1 MGSKPEATVKCDT
14 GSASDPPF
22 RHGSAAPRRAVRWR
36 LGGSVGAF
44 VLAAEL
50 GGGLRRRAG
59 SGATSCIWN
68 ENKMAR
74 GRMSNSIKQSDFTN
88 STNPQDLERR
98 LFVGNLPT
106 DHMTREEMEE
116 IFSKYG
122 KIRALSMFHGYGFV
136 QYERLEDVQAA
147 LDGEKGRL
155 FKGYRLDINKAAER
169 RNMNKA
175 SSRSSPSRRE
185 PYAYGDGRDARRDR
199 SPIRGSPR
207 REPRDGRNGRDSRDA
222 RDIREPRDIRD
233 PRDLRDPRDIRDL
246 RDPRDP
252 VYDRYR
258 DVREPRDPVYRRDD
272 AYDRYLRLEDYYRRK
287 DDPYD
292 RYREHFDRAPL
303 SAEERLK
310 REERRREEL
319 YRQYFEEIKRRFDSE
334 RPVDCSV
341 IVVNKQTKEYA
352 ESVGRK
358 VRDLGMV
365 VDLIFLNTEMSLT
378 QALEDVGRGGSPF
391 AIVITQQHQVHRSC
405 TVNIMFG
412 TPQEHRNMPQADA
425 MVLVARNY
433 ERYKTETREKEREE
447 IARQAAK
454 MADEAILQERE
465 RPPPI
470 EEGVRGSHPPG
481 IQSLLNLLADNRYL
495 TAEETD
501 KVINYLRDRKERLL
515 RGSTDSLQAP
525 LSRQSLG
532 APSGSSMTSQASLP
546 SSQTHQSTQPL
557 ASATSATVS
566 STNPQQELQA
576 KILSLFNSGAAAAAA
591 AAAVANSSSAASTAA
606 SGGTQNQN
614 YANVAS
620 NQARAVQLSA
630 ASLNQS
636 QQRSQVPGTQ
646 LPVLPGSTRNT
657 GPRPGASQP
666 TQVHYGQHQNRLPT
680 PSNIAVQRPVSSSG
694 INFDNPSVQKALD
707 TLIQSGPALSHLVSQ
722 TVAQGRAGPSAP
734 QPMGSYQRH
743 Y

>member
-1 MGSKPEATVKCDT
+1 
-14 GSASDPPF
+14 
-22 RHGSAAPRRAVRWR
+22 
-36 LGGSVGAF
+36 
-44 VLAAEL
+44 
-50 GGGLRRRAG
+50 
-59 SGATSCIWN
+59 
-68 ENKMAR
+68 MAR
-74 GRMSNSIKQSDFTN
+74 GRTSNSIKQSDFTN

-122 KIRALSMFHGYGFV
+122 KIR
-136 QYERLEDVQAA
+136 
-147 LDGEKGRL
+147 
-155 FKGYRLDINKAAER
+155 DINKAAER

-185 PYAYGDGRDARRDR
+185 PYAYGDGRDGRRDR

-222 RDIREPRDIRD
+222 RDIRGRDVRDLRDARDHRDPRDLREPRDIRD
-233 PRDLRDPRDIRDL
+233 PRDLREPRDIRDPRDLREPRDIRDL

-287 DDPYD
+287 DDPYYD
-292 RYREHFDRAPL
+292 RYRDHFDRAPL

-465 RPPPI
+465 RPAPI
-470 EEGVRGSHPPG
+470 EEGVRGGHPPG
-481 IQSLLNLLADNRYL
+481 IQTLLNLLADNRYL

-515 RGSTDSLQAP
+515 RGSTDSLQTP

-532 APSGSSMTSQASLP
+532 APSGSSLTSQTSLP

-557 ASATSATVS
+557 ASATSAPVS

-591 AAAVANSSSAASTAA
+591 AAAVANSSSAASTAT
-606 SGGTQNQN
+606 SGGAQNQN

-620 NQARAVQLSA
+620 SQARAVQLNA
-630 ASLNQS
+630 ASLNQA
-636 QQRSQVPGTQ
+636 QQRTQVPGPQ
-646 LPVLPGSTRNT
+646 LAALPGSTRNT

-666 TQVHYGQHQNRLPT
+666 AQVHYGQHQNRLPT

>member
-1 MGSKPEATVKCDT
+1 MAF
-14 GSASDPPF
+14 AS
-22 RHGSAAPRRAVRWR
+22 
-36 LGGSVGAF
+36 
-44 VLAAEL
+44 AEL
-50 GGGLRRRAG
+50 DL
-59 SGATSCIWN
+59 N
-68 ENKMAR
+68 ESKMAR
-74 GRMSNSIKQSDFTN
+74 GRKSNSIKQSDFTN

-106 DHMTREEMEE
+106 YHMTREEMEE

-122 KIRALSMFHGYGFV
+122 KIRALSMYHGYGFV
-136 QYERLEDVQAA
+136 QYDRLEDVQAA

-155 FKGYRLDINKAAER
+155 YKGYRLDINKAVDR

-175 SSRSSPSRRE
+175 SSRSSPTRRDQ
-185 PYAYGDGRDARRDR
+185 YAYGDGRDARRDR
-199 SPIRGSPR
+199 SPLRGSPR
-207 REPRDGRNGRDSRDA
+207 RDPRDGRDGRNGRDARDA
-222 RDIREPRDIRD
+222 RDIRGRDMRDSRDHRDPRDLRDPRDIRD
-233 PRDLRDPRDIRDL
+233 PRDLRDPRDVRDL
-246 RDPRDP
+246 RDPREP

-258 DVREPRDPVYRRDD
+258 DPRDMRSARDVRDPRDMRDPRDPLYRRDGS
-272 AYDRYLRLEDYYRRK
+272 YDRYLRLDDYYRRK
-287 DDPYD
+287 DDSYYD
-292 RYREHFDRAPL
+292 RYKEPED
-303 SAEERLK
+303 RLK

-319 YRQYFEEIKRRFDSE
+319 YRQYYEEIKRRFDAE

-378 QALEDVGRGGSPF
+378 QALDDVSRGGSPF

-433 ERYKTETREKEREE
+433 ERYKTESREKEREE

-465 RPPPI
+465 RPPPM
-470 EEGVRGSHPPG
+470 EEGVRGGHPPG
-481 IQSLLNLLADNRYL
+481 IQTLLNLLADNRYV
-495 TAEETD
+495 TAEEIE

-515 RGSTDSLQAP
+515 RGSTESLQ
-525 LSRQSLG
+525 
-532 APSGSSMTSQASLP
+532 
-546 SSQTHQSTQPL
+546 
-557 ASATSATVS
+557 VS
-566 STNPQQELQA
+566 SSTPQQELQA
-576 KILSLFNSGAAAAAA
+576 KILSLFNSGAAAAA
-591 AAAVANSSSAASTAA
+591 VANSGPAASAGS
-606 SGGTQNQN
+606 SGSTPNQN
-614 YANVAS
+614 FPNLAGGQPRPAQMNAGNL
-620 NQARAVQLSA
+620 NQAP
-630 ASLNQS
+630 
-636 QQRSQVPGTQ
+636 QRLQTPNTQ
-646 LPVLPGSTRNT
+646 LPALPGPSRNA
-657 GPRPGASQP
+657 GPRPGAPPQP
-666 TQVHYGQHQNRLPT
+666 QPLYGQHQARLPA
-680 PSNIAVQRPVSSSG
+680 PGNVPAQRPVSSG

-722 TVAQGRAGPSAP
+722 TVAQGRAGSSGQ
-734 QPMGSYQRH
+734 QPMGAYQRH

>member
-1 MGSKPEATVKCDT
+1 
-14 GSASDPPF
+14 
-22 RHGSAAPRRAVRWR
+22 
-36 LGGSVGAF
+36 
-44 VLAAEL
+44 
-50 GGGLRRRAG
+50 
-59 SGATSCIWN
+59 
-68 ENKMAR
+68 MAR
-74 GRMSNSIKQSDFTN
+74 GRKSNSINQSDFTN

-136 QYERLEDVQAA
+136 QYDRLEDVQAA

-175 SSRSSPSRRE
+175 SSRSSPGRRE
-185 PYAYGDGRDARRDR
+185 PYVYGDGRDGRRDR
-199 SPIRGSPR
+199 SPLRGSPR
-207 REPRDGRNGRDSRDA
+207 REPRDSRDGRNGRDSRDA
-222 RDIREPRDIRD
+222 REIRGRDMRDSRDARDHRD
-233 PRDLRDPRDIRDL
+233 PRDMRDPRDFRDM
-246 RDPRDP
+246 RDPRDFRDP
-252 VYDRYR
+252 RDVRDPREFRDPRDVRDPRDFRDPMYDRYR
-258 DVREPRDPVYRRDD
+258 DVREPREPVYRREES
-272 AYDRYLRLEDYYRRK
+272 YDRYTRMEDYYRKK
-287 DDPYD
+287 DDSCYD
-292 RYREHFDRAPL
+292 RYRDDFDRPPL
-303 SAEERLK
+303 SSEERLK

-319 YRQYFEEIKRRFDSE
+319 YRQYYEEIKRRFEAE

-365 VDLIFLNTEMSLT
+365 VDLIFLNTEMSLS
-378 QALEDVGRGGSPF
+378 QALEDVSRGGSPF

-433 ERYKTETREKEREE
+433 ERYKTESREKEREE

-465 RPPPI
+465 RPPPV
-470 EEGVRGSHPPG
+470 EEGARGGHPPG
-481 IQSLLNLLADNRYL
+481 IQVLLNLLADNRYL

-515 RGSTDSLQAP
+515 RGSSDPLQAP

-532 APSGSSMTSQASLP
+532 APSGSSLAGQSSHP
-546 SSQTHQSTQPL
+546 SSQAHQSTPAL
-557 ASATSATVS
+557 ASASSAPAS
-566 STNPQQELQA
+566 SANPQQELQA

-591 AAAVANSSSAASTAA
+591 AAVVNSSSVVPPAA
-606 SGGTQNQN
+606 SGGPQNPN
-614 YANVAS
+614 
-620 NQARAVQLSA
+620 
-630 ASLNQS
+630 LNQS
-636 QQRSQVPGTQ
+636 QQRMQTPGSQ
-646 LPVLPGSTRNT
+646 LPSLAAAARNA
-657 GPRPGASQP
+657 GPRPGAPQQGP
-666 TQVHYGQHQNRLPT
+666 ALYGQHQNRLPA
-680 PSNIAVQRPVSSSG
+680 PSNVAAQRPVSSG

-722 TVAQGRAGPSAP
+722 TVAQGRAGAP
-734 QPMGSYQRH
+734 AQQPMGSYQRH

>member
-1 MGSKPEATVKCDT
+1 
-14 GSASDPPF
+14 
-22 RHGSAAPRRAVRWR
+22 
-36 LGGSVGAF
+36 
-44 VLAAEL
+44 
-50 GGGLRRRAG
+50 
-59 SGATSCIWN
+59 
-68 ENKMAR
+68 MAR
-74 GRMSNSIKQSDFTN
+74 GRKSNSIKQSDFTN
-88 STNPQDLERR
+88 STNPHDLERR

-122 KIRALSMFHGYGFV
+122 KIRALSMYHGYGFV
-136 QYERLEDVQAA
+136 QYDRLEDVQAA

-155 FKGYRLDINKAAER
+155 YKGYRLDIKAAER
-169 RNMNKA
+169 RSMNKA
-175 SSRSSPSRRE
+175 SSRSSPARRE

-199 SPIRGSPR
+199 SPLRGSPR
-207 REPRDGRNGRDSRDA
+207 RDPRDGRDGRNGRDSRDA
-222 RDIREPRDIRD
+222 RDIRARDMRDARDHRDPRDLRDPRDIRD
-233 PRDLRDPRDIRDL
+233 PRDLRDPRDVRDL
-246 RDPRDP
+246 RDPREP
-252 VYDRYR
+252 LYDRYR
-258 DVREPRDPVYRRDD
+258 DLRDMRSPRDVRDPRDMRDPRDPLYRRDE
-272 AYDRYLRLEDYYRRK
+272 AYDRYLRIDDYCRRK
-287 DDPYD
+287 DDSYYD
-292 RYREHFDRAPL
+292 RYKDHYDRPPVNSEGESKGRYLFCPCGLL
-303 SAEERLK
+303 SDRLK

-319 YRQYFEEIKRRFDSE
+319 YRQYYEEIKRRFDAE

-378 QALEDVGRGGSPF
+378 QALDDVSRGGSPF

-433 ERYKTETREKEREE
+433 ERYKTESREKEREE

-454 MADEAILQERE
+454 MADEAVLQERE
-465 RPPPI
+465 RPPPM
-470 EEGVRGSHPPG
+470 EEGVRGGHPPA
-481 IQSLLNLLADNRYL
+481 IQTLLNLLADNRYL

-515 RGSTDSLQAP
+515 RGSTDSLQASV
-525 LSRQSLG
+525 SRQPLG
-532 APSGSSMTSQASLP
+532 APSGSSLGSQSSLP
-546 SSQTHQSTQPL
+546 SSQAHQGSQPL
-557 ASATSATVS
+557 VSAPSVPVS
-566 STNPQQELQA
+566 SSNPQQELQA
-576 KILSLFNSGAAAAAA
+576 KILSLFNSGAAAAA
-591 AAAVANSSSAASTAA
+591 VANSSSAASAGA
-606 SGGTQNQN
+606 SGSAPNQN
-614 YANVAS
+614 FANMAS
-620 NQARAVQLSA
+620 GQTRSAPMSAGNLNQA
-630 ASLNQS
+630 
-636 QQRSQVPGTQ
+636 QQRLQTPSTQ
-646 LPVLPGSTRNT
+646 LPALQGPSRNA
-657 GPRPGASQP
+657 GPRPGAPPQA
-666 TQVHYGQHQNRLPT
+666 QALYGQHQNRLPA
-680 PSNIAVQRPVSSSG
+680 PGNVPAQRPVSSG

-722 TVAQGRAGPSAP
+722 TVAQGRAGSSTQ

>member
-1 MGSKPEATVKCDT
+1 
-14 GSASDPPF
+14 
-22 RHGSAAPRRAVRWR
+22 
-36 LGGSVGAF
+36 
-44 VLAAEL
+44 
-50 GGGLRRRAG
+50 
-59 SGATSCIWN
+59 
-68 ENKMAR
+68 MAR
-74 GRMSNSIKQSDFTN
+74 GRKSNSIKQSDFTN

-122 KIRALSMFHGYGFV
+122 KIRALSMYHGYGFV
-136 QYERLEDVQAA
+136 QYDRLEDVQAA

-155 FKGYRLDINKAAER
+155 YKGYRLDINKAVER

-185 PYAYGDGRDARRDR
+185 QYAYGDGRDARRDR
-199 SPIRGSPR
+199 SPLRGSPR
-207 REPRDGRNGRDSRDA
+207 RDPRDGRDGRNGRDARDTRDIRGRDMRDA
-222 RDIREPRDIRD
+222 RDHRDPRDLRDPRDIRD
-233 PRDLRDPRDIRDL
+233 PRDLRDPRDVRDL
-246 RDPRDP
+246 RDPREP
-252 VYDRYR
+252 LYDRYR
-258 DVREPRDPVYRRDD
+258 DPRDMRSARDVRDPRDMRDPREPLYRRDES
-272 AYDRYLRLEDYYRRK
+272 YDRYLRLDDYYRRK
-287 DDPYD
+287 DDSYYD
-292 RYREHFDRAPL
+292 RYKEPED
-303 SAEERLK
+303 RLK

-319 YRQYFEEIKRRFDSE
+319 YRQYYEEIKRRFDAE

-378 QALEDVGRGGSPF
+378 QALDDVSRGGSPF

-433 ERYKTETREKEREE
+433 ERYKTESREKEREE

-465 RPPPI
+465 RPPPM
-470 EEGVRGSHPPG
+470 EEGVRGGHPPG
-481 IQSLLNLLADNRYL
+481 IQTLLNLLADNRYV
-495 TAEETD
+495 TAEEID

-515 RGSTDSLQAP
+515 RGSSESLQAP
-525 LSRQSLG
+525 ISRQPLG
-532 APSGSSMTSQASLP
+532 APSGSSLGSQSNLP
-546 SSQTHQSTQPL
+546 SSQAHQGSQPL
-557 ASATSATVS
+557 VSTPSVPVS
-566 STNPQQELQA
+566 SSTPQQELQA

-591 AAAVANSSSAASTAA
+591 AAVANSGPAASAGS
-606 SGGTQNQN
+606 SGSTPNQN
-614 YANVAS
+614 FANLAGGQPRPAQMNAGNL
-620 NQARAVQLSA
+620 NQAP
-630 ASLNQS
+630 
-636 QQRSQVPGTQ
+636 QRLQTPNTQ
-646 LPVLPGSTRNT
+646 LPALPGPSRNA
-657 GPRPGASQP
+657 GPRPGAPPQP
-666 TQVHYGQHQNRLPT
+666 QPLYGQHQTRLPA
-680 PSNIAVQRPVSSSG
+680 PGNVPAQRPVSSG

-722 TVAQGRAGPSAP
+722 TVAQGRAGSSGQ
-734 QPMGSYQRH
+734 QPMGAYQRH

>member
-1 MGSKPEATVKCDT
+1 
-14 GSASDPPF
+14 
-22 RHGSAAPRRAVRWR
+22 
-36 LGGSVGAF
+36 
-44 VLAAEL
+44 
-50 GGGLRRRAG
+50 
-59 SGATSCIWN
+59 
-68 ENKMAR
+68 MAR
-74 GRMSNSIKQSDFTN
+74 GRTSNSIKQSDFTN

-122 KIRALSMFHGYGFV
+122 KIR
-136 QYERLEDVQAA
+136 
-147 LDGEKGRL
+147 
-155 FKGYRLDINKAAER
+155 DINKAAER

-222 RDIREPRDIRD
+222 RDIRGRDVRDPRDARDHRDPRDLREPRDIRDPRDLREPRDIRD

-272 AYDRYLRLEDYYRRK
+272 SYDRYLRLEDYYRRK
-287 DDPYD
+287 DDPYYD
-292 RYREHFDRAPL
+292 RYRDHFDRAPL

-470 EEGVRGSHPPG
+470 EEGVRGGHPPG
-481 IQSLLNLLADNRYL
+481 IQTLLNLLADNRYL

-501 KVINYLRDRKERLL
+501 KIINYLRDRKERVL
-515 RGSTDSLQAP
+515 RSTDSLQAP

-557 ASATSATVS
+557 VSATSATVS

-636 QQRSQVPGTQ
+636 QQRTQVPGPQ
-646 LPVLPGSTRNT
+646 LPALPGSTRNT

-666 TQVHYGQHQNRLPT
+666 AQVHYGQHQNRLPT